1 MSLDIPM
8 TLDRLT
14 YRYPSLLIDSI
25 VDHKPGVSIAVVKNV
40 TVNEEYFQGH
50 FPGSPLMPG
59 VMMIEAL
66 VQVATLLLL
75 DDTKDLPTARALLKG
90 VDNAKFRRQ
99 VVPGD
104 RLFLEVTI
112 KGESEGIFISHGVAT
127 VAGQTVAEA
136 ELRLSL
142 EDSTH
147 IDATAKVHPD
157 AVLGEGTIV
166 DRHAIIGPEVKIGRH
181 CRVGASAVIDGDTQ
195 IGDDCEIFP
204 FASVGLI
211 PQDTKYHGEKTRLG
225 VGSGNV
231 FREGV
236 TIHCGTAGG
245 GGVTRIGDDNLL
257 MAYAHVAHDC
267 IVGNKTIFA
276 NSGTLA
282 GHVVV
287 EDGATIG
294 AFSAVHQFCRVGR
307 EAYIGG
313 YSVVTMDALPYG
325 KTVGSR
331 AMARVYGV
339 NTIGLERRGFP
350 TETIGRLKQAYR
362 HLLQSRLNTS
372 QALERIDSEPD
383 LNGPEVRYLVD
394 FIRTSK
400 RGVYLRRPP
409 KQAEPVGVE
418 D

>member
-1 MSLDIPM
+1 
-8 TLDRLT
+8 
-14 YRYPSLLIDSI
+14 
-25 VDHKPGVSIAVVKNV
+25 
-40 TVNEEYFQGH
+40 
-50 FPGSPLMPG
+50 
-59 VMMIEAL
+59 MIEAL

-75 DDTKDLPTARALLKG
+75 DDTKDLPTTRALLKG
-90 VDNAKFRRQ
+90 VDNAKFRKQ

-104 RLFLEVTI
+104 RLFLEVTL
-112 KGESEGIFISHGVAT
+112 KGEFNEVFISHGVAK
-127 VAGQTVAEA
+127 VDGQTVAEA
-136 ELRLSL
+136 ELRLTL

-157 AVLGEGTIV
+157 AVLGKGTVI
-166 DRHAIIGPEVKIGRH
+166 DRHAIIGPKVKIGRY
-181 CRVGASAVIDGDTQ
+181 CRVGASAVIDGDTE
-195 IGDDCEIFP
+195 IGDNCEIFP

-211 PQDTKYHGEKTRLG
+211 PQDTKYHGEETRLV

-282 GHVVV
+282 GHVIV

-339 NTIGLERRGFP
+339 NTIGLERRGF
-350 TETIGRLKQAYR
+350 TAETIGRLKQAYR

-372 QALERIDSEPD
+372 QALDRIDSESHLD
-383 LNGPEVRYLVD
+383 GPEVRYLVD

-400 RGVYLRRPP
+400 RGVNLRRPP